1 MTRGSAIHS
10 LDSII
15 DQVKAIITES
25 PQILGETPTLE
36 EIASYSSAMSN
47 LNFVLSELDRARSH
61 LKGGEPTW
69 PIPKT

>member
-1 MTRGSAIHS
+1 MTKESTIHA

-15 DQVKAIITES
+15 VQVKEVIRES

-36 EIASYSSAMSN
+36 EIFSYASAMSN
-47 LNFVLSELDRARSH
+47 LNCVMADLDRARKH